1 VPVTRVSYF
10 FGVSTVFY
18 FSKNALGVQDPV
30 LPKLIFFCLRIY
42 FLCLFFIAAV
52 LFRFVLFVLVAM
64 QMQAAD

>member
-1 VPVTRVSYF
+1 VL
-10 FGVSTVFY
+10 Y